1 MMRAIV
7 TDIEGTTGSIA
18 FVHEVL
24 FPYARRHLGAFLRR
38 HHQEARVVRQ
48 LEAVREEAGEPAAG
62 LERLIA
68 LLEGWID
75 EDRKATP
82 LKALQGMIWEAGY
95 RVGDFTGHVYPDAAE
110 ALTRWRAEGYALYV
124 YSSGS
129 VQAQRL
135 LFGHSDRGDL
145 TPLFAG
151 YFDTTTGPKR
161 EAASYARIVEAIGVA
176 PEEILFLSDVVGEL
190 DAARAAGLLTCQLV
204 REPGMTTGEHP
215 LATSFDHVS
224 LDEAGLDGAGLDAAH
239 HPGTSPEDTNDRSG
253 GADVRR

>member
-1 MMRAIV
+1 MIRAIV

-38 HHQEARVVRQ
+38 HHQQAEVARQ
-48 LEAVREEAGEPAAG
+48 LEAAREEAAEPEAD

-68 LLEGWID
+68 ILEGWIQ

-95 RVGDFTGHVYPDAAE
+95 QAGDFTGHVYPDAAE
-110 ALTRWRAEGYALYV
+110 ALRHWQAAGIALYV

-135 LFGHSDRGDL
+135 LFGHSDLGDL

-161 EAASYARIVEAIGVA
+161 EADSYTRIVEGIGQA
-176 PEEILFLSDVVGEL
+176 PEEVLFLSDVIAEL
-190 DAARAAGLLTCQLV
+190 DAARAAGLATCQLV
-204 REPGMTTGEHP
+204 REPGMVTGDHP
-215 LATSFDHVS
+215 VATRFDEVS
-224 LDEAGLDGAGLDAAH
+224 VDGMGVDGVSIDPSGLDEARF
-239 HPGTSPEDTNDRSG
+239 ESG
-253 GADVRR
+253 GSDVRR

>member
-1 MMRAIV
+1 MIRAIV

-24 FPYARRHLGAFLRR
+24 FPYARRRLGDFVR
-38 HHQEARVVRQ
+38 HHHQQAEVARQ
-48 LEAVREEAGEPAAG
+48 LEATREEAAEPDAD

-68 LLEGWID
+68 ILEGWIQ

-82 LKALQGMIWEAGY
+82 LKALQGMVWEAGY
-95 RVGDFTGHVYPDAAE
+95 QAGDFTGHVYPDAAE
-110 ALTRWRAEGYALYV
+110 ALMRWQAAGCELYV

-135 LFGHSDRGDL
+135 LFGHSDLGDL
-145 TPLFAG
+145 TPLFSG

-161 EAASYARIVEAIGVA
+161 EAESYRRIVEAIGRA
-176 PEEILFLSDVVGEL
+176 PEEILFLSDVVAEL
-190 DAARAAGLLTCQLV
+190 DAARAAGLATCQLV

-215 LATSFDHVS
+215 LAASFDEVS
-224 LDEAGLDGAGLDAAH
+224 SDEVSSDTLNLDQARFA
-239 HPGTSPEDTNDRSG
+239 SG